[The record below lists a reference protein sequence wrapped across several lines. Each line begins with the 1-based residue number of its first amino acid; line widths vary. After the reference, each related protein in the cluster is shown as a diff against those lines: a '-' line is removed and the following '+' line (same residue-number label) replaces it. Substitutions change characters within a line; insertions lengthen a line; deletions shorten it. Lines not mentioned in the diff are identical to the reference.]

1 MIINAQKDDAKLQE
15 IVQLVSIGD
24 KTDYVIDESGDLLYE
39 GIVPS
44 ALQFRKFQGRNLFYE
59 GGGGGENCNTP
70 KYTLVV
76 FKHN

>member
-15 IVQLVSIGD
+15 IVQLVIIGD

-39 GIVPS
+39 GTVPS
-44 ALQFRKFQGRNLFYE
+44 ALQFRKFQGRNLFY
-59 GGGGGENCNTP
+59 GGGENCNTP